1 MQILKKDNLYDD
13 ELFTSLNDINEKII
27 NWFLKSKKDN
37 ELLKDLC
44 KKYRNIL
51 RKISQESKVDIE
63 PEILTPLLNKLISN
77 ENIIYSICPGAG
89 GYDSIILM
97 SNDNINKEELIK
109 ESVIDEISNKMDAP
123 STPSNEKSNKY
134 NRNKRVNEFNIE
146 PIKKIYDEN
155 NKVNNIFDENK
166 REILFSNT
174 TEQREKVLNTIMYD
188 DL

>member
-1 MQILKKDNLYDD
+1 
-13 ELFTSLNDINEKII
+13 
-27 NWFLKSKKDN
+27 
-37 ELLKDLC
+37 
-44 KKYRNIL
+44 
-51 RKISQESKVDIE
+51 
-63 PEILTPLLNKLISN
+63 
-77 ENIIYSICPGAG
+77 
-89 GYDSIILM
+89 
-97 SNDNINKEELIK
+97 
-109 ESVIDEISNKMDAP
+109 MDAP